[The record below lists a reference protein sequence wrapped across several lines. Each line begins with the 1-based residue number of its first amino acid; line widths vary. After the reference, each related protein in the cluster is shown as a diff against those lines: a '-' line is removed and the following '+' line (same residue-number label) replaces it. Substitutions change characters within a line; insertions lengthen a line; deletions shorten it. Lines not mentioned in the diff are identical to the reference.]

1 MRFVSI
7 DIETTG
13 LDPNRCEVLEI
24 GAVIHDPLPLLEELP
39 TFRFRIRRQVYTGEP
54 CALSMHHDLFK
65 DLATM
70 PRNTGREVP
79 NGTTRHRDYCGIEC
93 EFPAKFASWLRSW
106 HIDSMN
112 FVAAGKNFAHFDEP
126 FLKKITGSETIQW
139 HHRILDPGSMYV
151 LDDDEF
157 VPGTNECCRRAGINP
172 ADIPGDEHTS
182 IHDAL
187 VVIALIR
194 KGLLRGTK

>member
-13 LDPNRCEVLEI
+13 LDPETCQVLEI
-24 GAVIHDPLPLLEELP
+24 GAVIEDERLALIELP
-39 TFRFRIRRQVYTGEP
+39 TFRYRILRDSYMGEP
-54 CALSMHHDLFK
+54 YALSMHKDLLR

-70 PRNTGREVP
+70 PRNNGLGDFSGELLGRDWY
-79 NGTTRHRDYCGIEC
+79 GFEC
-93 EFPAKFASWLRSW
+93 EFPRKFAEWLRSW
-106 HIDSMN
+106 GVDPTK
-112 FVAAGKNFAHFDEP
+112 FVAAGKNFANFDAP
-126 FLKKITGSETIQW
+126 FLKKIKGTEPIVW

-151 LDDDEF
+151 RPDDEF
-157 VPGTNECCRRAGINP
+157 LPDTTECCRRAGIDST
-172 ADIPGDEHTS
+172 DIPGDEHTA

-194 KGLLRGTK
+194 NHWVKQ